1 MKNPILI
8 FSAMGLMVLTTV
20 TSVNA
25 QEEKKNSNFSV
36 GTDFYTSYIWRGT
49 RYGQGPSLQPCV
61 KFEKG
66 GLTLGVWGS
75 FDASGYSE
83 TDPYI
88 SYTIP
93 FGLSL
98 GFTDY
103 YYPELPLFEV
113 SKSDTTGSHAL
124 ELNAGYSKGGFS
136 LSANYIFNKAGG
148 AGSAGGDMYFQAGYT
163 ISNVSLFVGAGNGW
177 YTSDGDFAICN
188 VGIGVTKEIQITE
201 KFSIPVNGQ
210 VIMNPEREQLNVVV
224 GFSF

>member
-1 MKNPILI
+1 MHRIKNL
-8 FSAMGLMVLTTV
+8 
-20 TSVNA
+20 
-25 QEEKKNSNFSV
+25 SV

-49 RYGQGPSLQPCV
+49 KYGQGPSLQPCV

-88 SYTIP
+88 SYAAP

-136 LSANYIFNKAGG
+136 LSANYILNKAGG
-148 AGSAGGDMYFQAGYT
+148 AGSSGGDMYFQAGYSF
-163 ISNVSLFVGAGNGW
+163 SNVSLFVGAGNGW
-177 YTSDGDFAICN
+177 YTSDGEFALCN
-188 VGIGVTKEIQITE
+188 LGIGATKEIQLTE
-201 KFSIPVNGQ
+201 KFSVPVNGQ
-210 VIMNPEREQLNVVV
+210 VIINPEREQLYVVV